1 MLSDPARMDDAALL
15 RRLHSGEESA
25 FGALYQRHQG
35 RIYRYALRMS
45 GSPEAAEDA
54 VQEVFLALI
63 RGARGFDAA
72 HGSLAGYLYGMARN
86 LLFRACGPA
95 PAEELEETSAI
106 VEEDPL
112 EGLELARRVELV
124 RQALA
129 GLPAHYREAVVLC
142 DLEELS
148 YAEVAEV
155 LGVAVGTV
163 RSRLNRARALLSN
176 RLHELRSEKA
186 RCRA

>member
-1 MLSDPARMDDAALL
+1 MNDAARMDDAALL
-15 RRLHSGEESA
+15 ARLHAGDGGA
-25 FGALYQRHQG
+25 FDPLYQRHQG
-35 RIYRYALRMS
+35 RIYRYALRMT
-45 GSPEAAEDA
+45 GSPETAEDV

-86 LLFRACGPA
+86 LLFRTAGP
-95 PAEELEETSAI
+95 PPPDELDEASA
-106 VEEDPL
+106 VVDEDPL
-112 EGLELARRVELV
+112 EGLDQARRVERV

-148 YAEVAEV
+148 YAEVAEM

-163 RSRLNRARALLSN
+163 RSRLNRARAMLTERLSGM
-176 RLHELRSEKA
+176 RSEKE